1 MTRYQLEAVSCV
13 LELRMRHDLK
23 YHPVSGLNG
32 RMVYIFKLASGSL
45 QHSGEAEE
53 IAARAK
59 SSLRAGDYA
68 PDIVVMEGEPTEN
81 PNLFGSY
88 SAIAYI
94 RSLLPTLGAD
104 IWHPAVLD

>member
-1 MTRYQLEAVSCV
+1 MS
-13 LELRMRHDLK
+13 HDLK
-23 YHPVSGLNG
+23 YYPVSGLNG

-45 QHSGEAEE
+45 RHSGEAAE

-81 PNLFGSY
+81 PNLFGCY
-88 SAIAYI
+88 SAIAYV
-94 RSLLPTLGAD
+94 RSLLATLDTD
-104 IWHPAVLD
+104 IWHPAVID